1 MPRYVSVRASALVLL
16 FSAACSSSNPA
27 PQSTPAPNN
36 PRGTRAQQE
45 LDSLRRNT
53 VIENDRPDL
62 PARTGV
68 LVVANQQAAS
78 ATILNA
84 TTLKTIVTLKVGLG
98 PHEVAVSPD
107 GRWAVVTNYGTR
119 DAQGNTLSV
128 IDLSLV
134 VPVVSRTIDL
144 GEYHRPHGAAFVANG
159 SKLVVT
165 SESSQRLVLVDFT
178 SGKVDTALATNGR
191 GAHMVTVTRDGRHA
205 WTANIADGTV
215 TEYDLV
221 QRVTGGTFPAA
232 PNDEGIAVTPGGT
245 QVWVGS
251 NTAHSVTV
259 LDTREAKPI
268 ATLDGF
274 GTPYR
279 IGITRSG
286 RLAVVN
292 DPASNRIWVYEVPT
306 RDRVAE
312 IDLGRE
318 RGLSAG
324 AGGAPGQTG
333 AGPEGVTFDPIAD
346 FAYVTLSG
354 TNQVVAVDLAQLRVA
369 GFGSVGAGPDGIG
382 YSALIVQR
390 P

>member
-1 MPRYVSVRASALVLL
+1 M
-16 FSAACSSSNPA
+16 
-27 PQSTPAPNN
+27 
-36 PRGTRAQQE
+36 
-45 LDSLRRNT
+45 
-53 VIENDRPDL
+53 
-62 PARTGV
+62 
-68 LVVANQQAAS
+68 
-78 ATILNA
+78 
-84 TTLKTIVTLKVGLG
+84 
-98 PHEVAVSPD
+98 
-107 GRWAVVTNYGTR
+107 
-119 DAQGNTLSV
+119 
-128 IDLSLV
+128 
-134 VPVVSRTIDL
+134 
-144 GEYHRPHGAAFVANG
+144 
-159 SKLVVT
+159 
-165 SESSQRLVLVDFT
+165 
-178 SGKVDTALATNGR
+178 
-191 GAHMVTVTRDGRHA
+191 
-205 WTANIADGTV
+205 
-215 TEYDLV
+215 
-221 QRVTGGTFPAA
+221 QRVTGRTFPGA
-232 PNDEGIAVTPGGT
+232 PNDEGIAATPGGV

-251 NTAHSVTV
+251 NSAHTVTV
-259 LDTREAKPI
+259 VDTREGKPV

-346 FAYVTLSG
+346 FAYVTLNG

-369 GFGSVGAGPDGIG
+369 GFGSVGAGPDGIA
-382 YSALIVQR
+382 YSGLVVQR